1 MDNEVSSAEM
11 REVLSKSKCQNKV
24 SVSIKEVPS
33 WLYVKKVYF
42 LLHAFKFQRL
52 RYPILQSNGQ

>member
-33 WLYVKKVYF
+33 
-42 LLHAFKFQRL
+42 
-52 RYPILQSNGQ
+52 